1 MKRDMGRLV
10 LDCPEC
16 GSKNMERLGNV
27 NELEAKQ
34 AFKSKYIVRC
44 NDCRELFEL
53 QLQMYKDQ
61 FGTVEDK
68 LKELKGAKA

>member
-1 MKRDMGRLV
+1 MKRDMNRLV

-16 GSKNMERLGNV
+16 GSKNIERLGNV
-27 NELEAKQ
+27 NELEAKI
-34 AFKSKYIVRC
+34 ALKSKYIVRC
-44 NDCRELFEL
+44 NDCREFFEL
-53 QLQMYKDQ
+53 QIQMYKDQ